1 MSNLGL
7 ERALAELGIA
17 VERCGVGDREV
28 VETMR
33 REGIVL
39 GGEQSGH
46 VVHLDLSTTG
56 DGLLTAIQV
65 ASIVATGDE
74 SLAEATAEF
83 QRFPQVLKN
92 IRVASKPPLERIPS
106 VQAAVRRAEAAL
118 GGEGRLV
125 LRYSGTEPLAR
136 VMIEG
141 PNQAA
146 IERLADDVLAAIA
159 GAVEGAS

>member
-1 MSNLGL
+1 
-7 ERALAELGIA
+7 
-17 VERCGVGDREV
+17 
-28 VETMR
+28 
-33 REGIVL
+33 
-39 GGEQSGH
+39 
-46 VVHLDLSTTG
+46 
-56 DGLLTAIQV
+56 
-65 ASIVATGDE
+65 
-74 SLAEATAEF
+74 
-83 QRFPQVLKN
+83 VLKN